1 MNYMTDTNDTTK
13 ETAMNTNVP
22 RTGHP
27 LVDAHVNELFRQ
39 SHQRAQAKGCRVGL
53 RPRRR
58 P

>member
-1 MNYMTDTNDTTK
+1 
-13 ETAMNTNVP
+13 MNTNVP

-39 SHQRAQAKGCRVGL
+39 SHQRAQAKGRRVGF